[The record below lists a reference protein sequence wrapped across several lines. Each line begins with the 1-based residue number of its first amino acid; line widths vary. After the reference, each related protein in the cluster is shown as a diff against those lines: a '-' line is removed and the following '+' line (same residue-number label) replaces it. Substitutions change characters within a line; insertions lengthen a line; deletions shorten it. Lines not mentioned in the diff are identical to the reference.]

1 MGNGQWRGTWLR
13 QIALAIGYAIIYE
26 AQHPFSAP
34 QFFLGSAV
42 RLICLLFVPY
52 RYWAALAVGEA
63 IPNWL
68 VVYPCLDQLGAA
80 WVAVRAIPPIV
91 VVMPAVWWC
100 RSRLALFPTD
110 RLTDIKALLVCIL
123 ASSLAWTGYS
133 YLALNLAIIQ
143 PGDAHP
149 RPIMALGYF
158 TGNYFAI
165 LALVPWALI
174 ARFEYRIG
182 QWREKLR
189 RAWESRLVL
198 EGWVI
203 MLPAAAL
210 LGFFVYRHDKDYQEL
225 ILGAMFLPVA
235 LLTLQHGWRGAAFGG
250 TIAIICAAIVVP
262 SQWQDASATVI
273 QAELFLAGTITAL
286 FALGAQISSHKMRE
300 RQQLQDA
307 LSIQKLA
314 RQSYQQG
321 ELRQR
326 QIAQTLEHVASTLYV
341 SYGRLLQQ
349 RRHIS
354 SVVDDESH
362 YLQAIS
368 AHKQLH
374 LLAER
379 LHPMAWRERG
389 LPAALN
395 DTVGGALDEAGIAYS
410 CKIVGRGFTR
420 AQPAVLSAAYRAACE
435 AIVYVST
442 QVACSSIQLTLRGG
456 ETNDARW
463 IFVGV
468 EGLIDETKVANVI
481 LDTRERQ
488 RLAAKLG
495 ASGLDLG
502 ELHDHVCL
510 FDGEVHHRT
519 GRQRFSVTVLLH
531 DPQKTGR
538 RRDLTSAAGRL
549 WVQ

>member
-1 MGNGQWRGTWLR
+1 MGNGQWRSAWLKH
-13 QIALAIGYAIIYE
+13 IAVAVGYAIIYE

-52 RYWAALAVGEA
+52 RYWPALAVGEA
-63 IPNWL
+63 ISNWL
-68 VVYPCLDQLGAA
+68 VVYPCLNQLGAA

-91 VVMPAVWWC
+91 VIMPIVWGC
-100 RSRLALFPTD
+100 RSRLTLFPSEQ
-110 RLTDIKALLVCIL
+110 LTDIKALLVCIL
-123 ASSLAWTGYS
+123 AASLAWTGYS
-133 YLALNLAIIQ
+133 YLALHLAIIQ
-143 PGDAHP
+143 PGDVQP

-174 ARFEYRIG
+174 ARFEYRTG

-210 LGFFVYRHDKDYQEL
+210 LGFFVYRHNADYQEL

-250 TIAIICAAIVVP
+250 TIAILCAAIVVP

-273 QAELFLAGTITAL
+273 QAQLFLATTITAL
-286 FALGAQISSHKMRE
+286 FALGARISSHKMHE

-307 LSIQKLA
+307 LSIQQLA

-349 RRHIS
+349 RRNTASPI
-354 SVVDDESH
+354 DDESN
-362 YLQAIS
+362 YQQAIS

-374 LLAER
+374 QLAER

-395 DTVGGALDEAGIAYS
+395 DTIGGALDEAGIAYS

-420 AQPAVLSAAYRAACE
+420 VHPAVLSAAYRAACE
-435 AIVYVST
+435 AIIYIST
-442 QVACSSIQLTLRGG
+442 RVACSSAQLTLRGG

-463 IFVGV
+463 VFVGV
-468 EGLIDETKVANVI
+468 EGFIDAMKVAHAIFNAK
-481 LDTRERQ
+481 DRQ

-502 ELHDHVCL
+502 ELRDHARL
-510 FDGEVHHRT
+510 FDGEVHHRSEH
-519 GRQRFSVTVLLH
+519 QRFRITVLLH
-531 DPQKTGR
+531 DTQKTGR
-538 RRDLTSAAGRL
+538 RRDRTSAAGHL